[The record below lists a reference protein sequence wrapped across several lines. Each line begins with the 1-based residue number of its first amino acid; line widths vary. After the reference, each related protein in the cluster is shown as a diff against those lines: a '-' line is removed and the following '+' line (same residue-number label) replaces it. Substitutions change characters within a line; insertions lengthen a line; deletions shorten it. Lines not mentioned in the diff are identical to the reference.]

1 MKLLGVL
8 MIMCVIA
15 GCAEVPEKGKPAVVS
30 AGPATETI
38 SGTVTRIPKGM
49 GRLELQTP
57 GGWSQF
63 VVADSERKELAHLT
77 VGEKV
82 DVAVQV
88 QGGERKIVSVLRR
101 NPPPAPT
108 ASMESI
114 MKVRTE

>member
-1 MKLLGVL
+1 MKLLGVF

-15 GCAEVPEKGKPAVVS
+15 GCAEAPEKGKPVVP

-38 SGTVTRIPKGM
+38 SGTVTRIATGM

-63 VVADSERKELAHLT
+63 VVADSGRKELAQIT

-82 DVAVQV
+82 DVAVQA
-88 QGGERKIVSVLRR
+88 QGGERKIVSVVRR
-101 NPPPAPT
+101 TPLPAPS
-108 ASMESI
+108 ASMESM